1 MKIEKG
7 KRKKE
12 KRKKKK
18 EKSFDRLRMTKVNR
32 LRNVEIMIR
41 KIKVNAYQVGLVFKN
56 GKLISV
62 LQEGTFWILGT
73 KKVLIYEMNQSF
85 VAPIELTILL
95 QNEQLA
101 SMLEIVEVADNE
113 IALYFANGIFKEV
126 LGTGRFAFWKGYSEK
141 RFVKADLSKV
151 NITEQ
156 IPVTLLENVKVRP
169 FTRKFQVL
177 NFEKAL
183 LFVNGSFVKEL
194 TSGTYYFWNN
204 AISIEVKTAD
214 VRQQQMEI
222 SGQEL
227 LTKDKAAL
235 RINFFVSYQVVDV
248 LKALV
253 NNKEFEKQLY
263 VAMQLALRAFVGG
276 FTLDELLNRK
286 DTISKEILEQVT
298 AKINDLGLTV
308 SDAGIRDIILP
319 GDMKE
324 IMNQVLVAE
333 KKAQANSITRREE
346 TAAMRS
352 MLNTA
357 KLMEENEMLWKL
369 KEMEY
374 VEKIADKIGEI
385 TISGSGN
392 VIGQL
397 KEIFVK

>member
-1 MKIEKG
+1 
-7 KRKKE
+7 
-12 KRKKKK
+12 
-18 EKSFDRLRMTKVNR
+18 MTKVNR
-32 LRNVEIMIR
+32 LINVEIMIR
-41 KIKVNAYQVGLVFKN
+41 KIIVNAYQVGLVFKN
-56 GKLISV
+56 GKLIDV
-62 LQEGTFWILGT
+62 LQEGTFWILGS

-101 SMLEIVEVADNE
+101 SMLELVEVADNE

-204 AISIEVKTAD
+204 AISVEVKTAD
-214 VRQQQMEI
+214 VRKQQMEI

-298 AKINDLGLTV
+298 GKINDLGLTV

-333 KKAQANSITRREE
+333 KKAQANSIMRREE